1 MLQTDFD
8 KPDKEKVFHVESRSL
23 GVTQIEL
30 SQHNMVQITKHSS
43 KDGCYCI
50 AKVLMG
56 SCIRVLQER
65 IYLVR
70 GQYLACLAQWVLLAF
85 YFIFLFKLRFFQ
97 LGQSWTDKGGLAEVE
112 SLCLG
117 M

>member
-56 SCIRVLQER
+56 SCIKVLQER

-85 YFIFLFKLRFFQ
+85 YLFN
-97 LGQSWTDKGGLAEVE
+97 
-112 SLCLG
+112 
-117 M
+117 